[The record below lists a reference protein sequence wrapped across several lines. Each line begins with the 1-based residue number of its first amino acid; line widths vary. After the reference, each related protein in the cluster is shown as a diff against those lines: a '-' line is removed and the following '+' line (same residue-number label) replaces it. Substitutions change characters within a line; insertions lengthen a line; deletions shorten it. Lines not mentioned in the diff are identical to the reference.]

1 MWSETH
7 NNIQPTKDIFQ
18 ELMALEGELDD
29 EKAKATLAEF
39 LFHNPAFMM
48 DLIGGM
54 KIYPMQEIVMKGWAR
69 NDYNLMVAGR
79 GASKSWLAAL
89 FSIYWAIFNPGC
101 RVVIISFAFRASRRI
116 LEQCQRFV
124 SDKDAKL
131 LKLCF
136 PNDLRRGTDEYK
148 WELPNGASIVCLPL
162 GDGKKIRGVRAD
174 LLIVDEFAYLPET
187 IIGEILRPFLTAN
200 NKIKEQRTITEREDA
215 MIARGE
221 MSEAERTILEDRKKV
236 IFLSSACYQFEH
248 MYKRYTDWVD
258 LLTRPEKQS
267 ELKKSGVS
275 YFIARISYEAC
286 PDGMLNMREI
296 DEAKRDISE
305 AMFNREYRAIFT
317 SDSDG
322 FFRATKMMQCSVKD
336 GETPCLE
343 LVGEKGA
350 EYILGI
356 DVSLSGSESSDDFAI
371 CVLKREKQ
379 ADGKDIGRVVHNYAV
394 AGGSLKDHIIYL
406 YFLLKNFNV
415 VYIAVDASQGDEVEF
430 INACNQS
437 KLFKENNI
445 SLSDVEADF
454 KKNNYHEQPA
464 QIKKSYNRT
473 IGRIVQKQPFSAD
486 FLRASNEYLQA
497 CFDHQWIRFAG
508 KIAANDSASTAAMNV
523 DLSMLRVHEEFKE
536 TSMHGFIEN
545 QDVLL
550 DLTRKECAMIEV
562 KTNDLGT
569 MTFGLPQ
576 NLKRTSGAN
585 RVRRDSYTA
594 LLLASWALRMYN
606 QSLEVETQVGP
617 IDFPYELVGNR

>member
-1 MWSETH
+1 MWDCG
-7 NNIQPTKDIFQ
+7 NNNVRPTIDIFK

-29 EKAKATLAEF
+29 EKAKATLAQF

-48 DLIGGM
+48 DLLAGM
-54 KIYPMQEIVMKGWAR
+54 KLYPMQELILKGWAR
-69 NDYNLMVAGR
+69 NDYNLAVWGR
-79 GASKSWLAAL
+79 GASKSWSAAL
-89 FSIYWAIFNPGC
+89 FAIYWSIFNPGC

-116 LEQCQRFV
+116 LEQCQKFV
-124 SDKDAKL
+124 NDKDAGL
-131 LKLCF
+131 LKNCF
-136 PNDLRRGTDEYK
+136 PNDLKRGTDEYK
-148 WELPNGASIVCLPL
+148 WELPNRASIICLPL

-200 NKIKEQRTITEREDA
+200 NKIKEQRTINEREDA
-215 MIARGE
+215 AIARGE
-221 MSEAERTILEDRKKV
+221 MTEDQRTILEDRKKV

-258 LLTRPEKQS
+258 LMTKPQKRE
-267 ELKKSGVS
+267 EIEKSGVS
-275 YFIARISYEAC
+275 YFISRLSYEAC

-296 DEAKRDISE
+296 EEAKRDVSE
-305 AMFNREYRAIFT
+305 AMFNREYRAYFT

-322 FFRATKMMQCSVKD
+322 FFRAAKMVQCSVKD
-336 GETPCLE
+336 GDNPCLE
-343 LVGEKGA
+343 LVGDKNA
-350 EYILGI
+350 EYVLGI
-356 DVSLSGSESSDDFAI
+356 DVSLSGSEASDDFAI
-371 CVLKREKQ
+371 NVLKREKRD
-379 ADGKDIGRVVHNYAV
+379 DGTDIGRVVHNYAV
-394 AGGSLKDHIIYL
+394 SGGSLKDHVLYL

-415 VYIAVDASQGDEVEF
+415 VYIGVDASQGDEVEF

-437 KLFKENNI
+437 KLFKDNNI

-454 KKNNYHEQPA
+454 KRNNYSEQPA
-464 QIKKSYNRT
+464 QIKKSYNRQ

-486 FLRASNEYLQA
+486 FLRASNEYLQG

-508 KIAANDSASTAAMNV
+508 KIAANDAASGAAMNV
-523 DLSMLRVHEEFKE
+523 DLSMLKGHEEFKE
-536 TSMHGFIEN
+536 MSMSQMIEN
-545 QDVLL
+545 QDNLL

-594 LLLASWALRMYN
+594 LLISSWALKLYN
-606 QSLEVETQVGP
+606 QALMVEAPAGP
-617 IDFPYELVGNR
+617 QDFPYARVG